1 MSNSYDDMARY
12 DQFLSQALQQ
22 GSEYQQLGA
31 NIAENYTDQYQQAKI
46 GSVEAKTM
54 GAELLFTTLPAAFP
68 EVGRAIQK
76 GAQVIKTYGELK
88 EKAVSIQ
95 KGLQTLPDDLK
106 SLAGDKYSQIETLVK
121 EGSAKSIAQAQK
133 MIDDLK
139 SQGMAI
145 KDQATS
151 VVENAKSN
159 ISNIYQ
165 TAKGD
170 LSKVNPDDIIDN
182 VKKSI
187 GYTEP
192 SLLTTKDDLIN
203 NYKSLRSKLV
213 DTVQT
218 ASKETDTRVA
228 ELRARMPNAS
238 YSEKLQIQN
247 EIDKVKGSYND
258 LVGNLKGKLENIKT
272 EAINRATPETRIADM
287 KSSLS
292 EEALSK
298 LRAMTP
304 EDILKSRLPESSITM
319 PSLPSLSEMA
329 EPTTIGDN
337 IAAMSSFKLDDIIAQ
352 PTSVAKYIGS
362 KIGLSKTP
370 VVPQELVDKYKQT
383 RDMTDNLSSKLQA
396 ETDPGMRESLS
407 RQLSDAKT
415 NLSTQ
420 SRLIELEAPKTES
433 LISSA
438 SEAGGQM
445 FALFGGAASTA
456 GELRGQVKG
465 AGNILQSSVM
475 QGEATGT
482 LSKLGA
488 QAVGK
493 FTPIAQTT
501 EKAVME
507 QGTATYMKGQEVA
520 SGAKSAVSS
529 TLEQSKG
536 MIGDLTESVA
546 SKSSGIL
553 ESIAEKGVLETLGE
567 VSGLDAI
574 PVVGEIA
581 SAAGLVWG
589 AIDGIKDLFS
599 HHSEPAAPVQQ
610 QQQASLVRQ
619 AGL

>member
-31 NIAENYTDQYQQAKI
+31 NIAENYSNEYQQAKI

-76 GAQVIKTYGELK
+76 GAQVIKAYGELK

-121 EGSAKSIAQAQK
+121 DGSSKSIAQAQK

-145 KDQATS
+145 KGEATS
-151 VVENAKSN
+151 LVENAKSN

-218 ASKETDTRVA
+218 ASDETDKRVG
-228 ELRARMPNAS
+228 ELRARMVNAS
-238 YSEKLQIQN
+238 DTEKIPIQN

-258 LVGNLKGKLENIKT
+258 LVGNLKGKLDNIKT
-272 EAINRATPETRIADM
+272 EAINRATPTTTIADM

-329 EPTTIGDN
+329 EPT
-337 IAAMSSFKLDDIIAQ
+337 AVSEAMSSFKLDDIIAQ

-396 ETDPGMRESLS
+396 ETDPAIRENLT

-465 AGNILQSSVM
+465 AGNILQSSVL

-520 SGAKSAVSS
+520 SSAKSAVSS

-574 PVVGEIA
+574 PVVGEVV

-599 HHSEPAAPVQQ
+599 HHSTPAAPVQQ